1 MCVGS
6 HFANVEA
13 TIVLAIVGQKYRFTL
28 DPDSVIDIKAQITL
42 LPKYGIPATLRRR

>member
-13 TIVLAIVGQKYRFTL
+13 MIVLATVGQKYRFTL
-28 DPDSVIDIKAQITL
+28 EPDAMIDIKPQITL
-42 LPKYGIPATLRRR
+42 LPKYGIPAPLQGR